1 MMRYVFLSLLA
12 LALIYEKSNQ
22 SEEVA
27 GSKNIHHSGGMSKQI
42 DLIKRKSG
50 VVGEDLKKFVQLED
64 RFLQIERNSV
74 CSGIPNYVEGAV
86 ISNLI
91 KELFPQYNFAYHTTH
106 LKQIGEPLKN
116 VNSRI
121 KCVRVL

>member
-1 MMRYVFLSLLA
+1 MMRYVLLSLLA
-12 LALIYEKSNQ
+12 LFLIYEKSSR

-27 GSKNIHHSGGMSKQI
+27 GSKNFHLSGGMSKQMY
-42 DLIKRKSG
+42 LLMRKSG
-50 VVGEDLKKFVQLED
+50 VGGENLKKFVQLED

-91 KELFPQYNFAYHTTH
+91 KEMFPQYNFAYHTTH
-106 LKQIGEPLKN
+106 LKQVAEPSKT

-121 KCVRVL
+121 TC

>member
-1 MMRYVFLSLLA
+1 MMRYVLLSLLA

-27 GSKNIHHSGGMSKQI
+27 GSKNFHLSGGASKQMY
-42 DLIKRKSG
+42 LLMHKNGMSQ
-50 VVGEDLKKFVQLED
+50 ENLKKFVQLED

-74 CSGIPNYVEGAV
+74 CSGISNYVEGAV

-91 KELFPQYNFAYHTTH
+91 KELFPNYNFAYHTTH
-106 LKQIGEPLKN
+106 LKQIGEPLKI

-121 KCVRVL
+121 KC

>member
-1 MMRYVFLSLLA
+1 MMRYVLLSLLV
-12 LALIYEKSNQ
+12 LALIREKSNQ

-27 GSKNIHHSGGMSKQI
+27 GSKNFHLSGGASKRMY
-42 DLIKRKSG
+42 LLMHKNG
-50 VVGEDLKKFVQLED
+50 VSQENLKKFVQLED

-91 KELFPQYNFAYHTTH
+91 KEMFPQYNFAYHTTH

-121 KCVRVL
+121 KC